1 MSMTLPSILV
11 VTALLAAPVPSHA
24 DVCSDLVA
32 AWPAMQQRGTPLKV
46 GASEV
51 TYESLYD
58 QCDTKDEFVGR
69 PLPKHK
75 REPLK
80 CSTDPNRVSHLVTY
94 ADGTV
99 SFEAKAGVDADG
111 SRYACGD
118 HWPNQC
124 GTGLAFDRGSLR
136 PDIDSEASAFVVVP
150 TDAPGGPFFQKDAG
164 IKPGDLAVVMWK
176 GKCSFGVV
184 GDMGPY
190 FRLGEISLRSHAE
203 LGHERCKKPDQR
215 PCRDIHD
222 SSIARGVAYL
232 IFPKSRP
239 KPLTSQ
245 NVQEVSRSE
254 GERRVRE
261 FLERYGQ

>member
-1 MSMTLPSILV
+1 MSMTFPSILV
-11 VTALLAAPVPSHA
+11 VTALIAAPVPSQA

-46 GASEV
+46 GTSEV

-58 QCDTKDEFVGR
+58 QCDIRDEFVGR
-69 PLPKHK
+69 PLPEHNHK
-75 REPLK
+75 RLK
-80 CSTDPNRVSHLVTY
+80 CSNDPNRVNHLVTY

-111 SRYACGD
+111 SSYACGD
-118 HWPNQC
+118 RWPNQC
-124 GTGLAFDRGSLR
+124 GTGLTFDKGSAR
-136 PDIDSEASAFVVVP
+136 PDIDAEASAFVVVP
-150 TDAPGGPFFQKDAG
+150 TDAPGGPSFQKDTG

-184 GDMGPY
+184 GDTGPY

-203 LGHERCKKPDQR
+203 LGHERCRKPDER
-215 PCRDIHD
+215 PCGKIHE
-222 SSIARGVAYL
+222 SSIVGDVAYL

-254 GERRVRE
+254 GERRIRD
-261 FLERYGQ
+261 FLDRYGQ